1 MATHTLVQ
9 YVKRYNHHKHDA
21 EIKQHLF
28 NVTAPQQVYK
38 YFLKNKTMQQNTLTE
53 ARKVLNDGYRVP
65 DTETDFKTF
74 EFEPVPE
81 GQEVH
86 MDQDVFCGTAESF

>member
-1 MATHTLVQ
+1 
-9 YVKRYNHHKHDA
+9 
-21 EIKQHLF
+21 
-28 NVTAPQQVYK
+28 
-38 YFLKNKTMQQNTLTE
+38 MQQNTLTE
-53 ARKVLNDGYRVP
+53 DRKVLNDGYRVP